1 MATTLFR
8 GPVLQGK
15 FNEAGL
21 TGYNLEKKTAS
32 YAVLIADS
40 GKTFASGADSITFT
54 LPAVAANEGSTFTF
68 VNTGQD
74 STNGLIV
81 TGAGGAEY
89 IAYIG
94 VVNQLTLTNTKATS
108 KVGDYV
114 TVTGNR
120 AGTEWTITAIQGV
133 WA

>member
-21 TGYNLEKKTAS
+21 TGYNLEKKTAAYS
-32 YAVLIADS
+32 VLIADS

-54 LPAVAANEGSTFTF
+54 LPTVAANEGSTFTF

-74 STNGLIV
+74 SSNGIVV

-89 IAYIG
+89 IAYKG

>member
-15 FNEAGL
+15 FNEAGH
-21 TGYNLEKKTAS
+21 TGYNLEKKTAAYS
-32 YAVLIADS
+32 VLIADS

-74 STNGLIV
+74 SSNGIVV

-89 IAYIG
+89 IAYKG